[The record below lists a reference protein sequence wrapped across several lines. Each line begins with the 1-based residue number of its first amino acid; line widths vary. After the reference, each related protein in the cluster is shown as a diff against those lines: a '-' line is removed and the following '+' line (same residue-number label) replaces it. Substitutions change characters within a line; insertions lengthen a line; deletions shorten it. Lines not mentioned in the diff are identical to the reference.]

1 MFDLESQIRAWRSE
15 LSSALG
21 DRPDVL
27 DELEGH
33 LRDEI
38 DRRVRGGGS
47 PQQAFDAA
55 RARLGDTGVLK
66 AEFAKL
72 DRRRAWVPAWLATA
86 AVMLAVVI
94 VACWAAARTG
104 GGGMQPLLA
113 WHVVA
118 VTGGYGAA
126 LAAGGL
132 AAWAALAHVMRRW
145 DDHRARD
152 LRSATLKL
160 ACGALVLTAVG
171 VVLGAVW
178 ARDHLGRY
186 WGWDL
191 KEIGGAAVM
200 AWTGLMLCA
209 ALFPPTARRQSDAT
223 AALILLGVA
232 GNIVVSLSWFGPPLV
247 MGTARGPAPAYGPYL
262 LAFVAVHLMLMAG
275 HLIRSA
281 GAPAR

>member
-1 MFDLESQIRAWRSE
+1 MFDLESQIRAWRGE
-15 LSSALG
+15 LSSALA
-21 DRPDVL
+21 DRPDVI

-33 LRDEI
+33 LRDET
-38 DRRVRGGGS
+38 DRRVRAGES
-47 PQQAFDAA
+47 PQQAFEAA
-55 RARLGDTGVLK
+55 RARLGDAGGLM

-72 DRRRAWVPAWLATA
+72 DRRRAWVPAWLAAA
-86 AVMLAVVI
+86 AVVLAVVV
-94 VACWAAARTG
+94 VACWALVRAG
-104 GGGMQPLLA
+104 GGRMQPLLA

-132 AAWAALAHVMRRW
+132 AAWAALAHVVGRW

-152 LRSATLKL
+152 LRAATLKL
-160 ACGALVLTAVG
+160 ACGALFLTAVA

-191 KEIGGAAVM
+191 KEVGGAAVA
-200 AWTGLMLCA
+200 AWSGLMLCA
-209 ALFPPTARRQSDAT
+209 ALFPPTARRQIDAT

-247 MGTARGPAPAYGPYL
+247 MTTVRGPAPAYGPYL
-262 LAFVAVHLMLMAG
+262 AGFVAVQLLLMAG
-275 HLIRSA
+275 HLIRSP

>member
-21 DRPDVL
+21 DRPDVI

-33 LRDEI
+33 LRDET
-38 DRRVRGGGS
+38 DRRLRAGES

-55 RARLGDTGVLK
+55 RALLGDAGGLT

-72 DRRRAWVPAWLATA
+72 DRRRAWVPAWLAAA

-104 GGGMQPLLA
+104 GGRMQPLLA

-118 VTGGYGAA
+118 VTGGYVAA

-132 AAWAALAHVMRRW
+132 AAWAALAHVVGRW
-145 DDHRARD
+145 DDHRGRD

-160 ACGALVLTAVG
+160 ACGALVLTAIG
-171 VVLGAVW
+171 VALGAVW

-191 KEIGGAAVM
+191 KEIGGAAVT
-200 AWTGLMLCA
+200 AWSGLMLCA

-223 AALILLGVA
+223 AAVMLLGVA

-247 MGTARGPAPAYGPYL
+247 MGTVRGPAPAYGPYL